1 MCPQLPCHQIQF
13 PGKGNQHGHSVVL
26 TFSVNVLKGRIN
38 GWVFTFSSREI
49 PYFHPFWLCRNVLSS
64 NILGT
69 LRALLCDPQP
79 SFYFHWTNRIMECDR
94 AWKFPPKISNW
105 SFKPVRLS
113 APWVL
118 NPAPFISSC
127 FSGCPLHLLA
137 CVSGPLQTQRMLQK
151 TREQCFSG
159 QCVTITGKDRCQ
171 GWMLVRNGPTGH
183 GMEGTDLV
191 CSPCMPTSE
200 QNCSKACFLES

>member
-1 MCPQLPCHQIQF
+1 M
-13 PGKGNQHGHSVVL
+13 VL

-118 NPAPFISSC
+118 NPAPSC
-127 FSGCPLHLLA
+127 FSGCPLHLVA
-137 CVSGPLQTQRMLQK
+137 CVSGSLQTERMLQK
-151 TREQCFSG
+151 IQEQRFSG
-159 QCVTITGKDRCQ
+159 QFVTITGKDRCQ
-171 GWMLVRNGPTGH
+171 GWMLVRNGPMGPWH
-183 GMEGTDLV
+183 GGNWFGLL
-191 CSPCMPTSE
+191 SLPANPRA
-200 QNCSKACFLES
+200 KL